1 MFNLIRRHK
10 VASVVVSIDI
20 IAILVVIL
28 AIVLHQSRTATID
41 ILIAPSAAEISL
53 NGKRYDNFSSH
64 NVMPGDYH
72 AVVEMEGMETKEL
85 DFSVQD
91 GEFRRVWDYLLD
103 DEGGFSYYL
112 MHTDEVATLK
122 QVADDEKAKTFL
134 AKYDKLN
141 SISTVLPLT
150 YSNTYDLDATE
161 IVSISINW
169 GEEEN
174 CSAQNFCLM
183 VSDYTGKNHEKALSM
198 IREAGYDPDDYVIQY
213 EEGASE

>member
-72 AVVEMEGMETKEL
+72 AVVEMEGMETKEF

-91 GEFRRVWDYLLD
+91 GELRRVWDYLLD
-103 DEGGFSYYL
+103 DEDGFSYYL
-112 MHTDEVATLK
+112 THTDEVATLK

-141 SISTVLPLT
+141 SINTVLPLT

-174 CSAQNFCLM
+174 CSAQNFCLT

-198 IREAGYDPDDYVIQY
+198 IREAGYDPDDYVVQY
-213 EEGASE
+213 EEGD

>member
-10 VASVVVSIDI
+10 VASVVVAIDI
-20 IAILVVIL
+20 VAILVVIL
-28 AIVLHQSRTATID
+28 VIVLHQSKTATID

-72 AVVEMEGMETKEL
+72 AVVKMEGMETKEL

-103 DEGGFSYYL
+103 GEGGFSYYL
-112 MHTDEVATLK
+112 THTDEVATLK

-141 SISTVLPLT
+141 SINTVLPLT

-198 IREAGYDPDDYVIQY
+198 IREAGYDPDDYVVQY
-213 EEGASE
+213 EEGD

>member
-10 VASVVVSIDI
+10 VASVVVAIDI
-20 IAILVVIL
+20 VAILVVIL
-28 AIVLHQSRTATID
+28 VIVLHQSKTATID

-72 AVVEMEGMETKEL
+72 AVVKMEGMETKDF

-103 DEGGFSYYL
+103 GEGGFSYYL
-112 MHTDEVATLK
+112 THTDEVATLK

-141 SISTVLPLT
+141 SINTVLPLT

-198 IREAGYDPDDYVIQY
+198 IREAGYDPDDYVVQY
-213 EEGASE
+213 EEGD

>member
-10 VASVVVSIDI
+10 VASVVVAIDI
-20 IAILVVIL
+20 VAILVVIL

-91 GEFRRVWDYLLD
+91 GEFHRVWDYLLD
-103 DEGGFSYYL
+103 GEGGFSYYL
-112 MHTDEVATLK
+112 THTDEVATLK

-141 SISTVLPLT
+141 SINTVLPLT

-198 IREAGYDPDDYVIQY
+198 IREAGYDPDDYVVQY
-213 EEGASE
+213 EEGD